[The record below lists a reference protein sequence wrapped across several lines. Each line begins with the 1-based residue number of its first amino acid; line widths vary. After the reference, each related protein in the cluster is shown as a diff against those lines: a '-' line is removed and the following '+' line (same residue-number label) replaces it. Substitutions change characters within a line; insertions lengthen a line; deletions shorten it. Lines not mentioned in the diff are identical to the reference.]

1 MEERPNNSENRTS
14 QNPAVEE
21 SHNRKT
27 KKTEGSSEVSKP
39 KIGDSRPAPD
49 STEPQSS
56 TRKKRKRRRGRSDS
70 RSPKHDQAISLE
82 LDDETLK
89 KRRGRERK
97 GKAVGRYTMVVHVEG
112 NVTQIAMLE
121 GRSLIEFY
129 VSRPSDDVS
138 EIHGNIYMGRV
149 ENVLPGMEAA
159 FVDIGTPK
167 NAVLYQSDLISNS
180 STKANQAVR
189 IEDAIKNKETIL

>member
-1 MEERPNNSENRTS
+1 MEERPNTDNSGNEIS

-27 KKTEGSSEVSKP
+27 KKTEVPYEVSKP

-70 RSPKHDQAISLE
+70 RSPKHEQAISLE

-89 KRRGRERK
+89 KRRGRER
-97 GKAVGRYTMVVHVEG
+97 
-112 NVTQIAMLE
+112 L
-121 GRSLIEFY
+121 SLIH
-129 VSRPSDDVS
+129 
-138 EIHGNIYMGRV
+138 I
-149 ENVLPGMEAA
+149 
-159 FVDIGTPK
+159 
-167 NAVLYQSDLISNS
+167 
-180 STKANQAVR
+180 
-189 IEDAIKNKETIL
+189 

>member
-1 MEERPNNSENRTS
+1 MEERPNNSENRTT

-21 SHNRKT
+21 SLNRKT
-27 KKTEGSSEVSKP
+27 KETEGSSEISRP

-70 RSPKHDQAISLE
+70 RSPRPDQAISLE
-82 LDDETLK
+82 LDDEILK

-112 NVTQIAMLE
+112 NVTQIAML
-121 GRSLIEFY
+121 
-129 VSRPSDDVS
+129 
-138 EIHGNIYMGRV
+138 
-149 ENVLPGMEAA
+149 
-159 FVDIGTPK
+159 
-167 NAVLYQSDLISNS
+167 
-180 STKANQAVR
+180 
-189 IEDAIKNKETIL
+189 